1 METNAKPTAQK
12 LYDILTA
19 AGYIDRYQIATLDLA
34 ALRKIAADAGIAKR
48 ITARHR
54 TQVLA
59 YFPNPDDG
67 ADPFADLY

>member
-19 AGYIDRYQIATLDLA
+19 AGYTDRYEVATLDLP
-34 ALRKIAADAGIAKR
+34 ALRDIATDAGIAKR

-54 TQVLA
+54 TETLA
-59 YFPNPDDG
+59 YFPKPDTG
-67 ADPFADLY
+67 ADPFNLY